1 MNFKRSLGGIDI
13 ALTKSITKEFFMK
26 KQVLISVITLIPVV
40 SLAKVS
46 DFNAMISENMKEQ
59 TQLHDTVKSNVNEA
73 RGVADGRERVVIVE
87 KTTASYN
94 SPTRKDLLA
103 FKKEKKN
110 YQPSEHK
117 QFERLANEIHSSNE

>member
-1 MNFKRSLGGIDI
+1 
-13 ALTKSITKEFFMK
+13 MK